1 MGTATG
7 MEEHRFA
14 CPTHVR
20 EFTRYRAHVD
30 FSADETAAVPPDE
43 DRAQQSPAPAG
54 AESHSLAAAGP
65 PVAR

>member
-1 MGTATG
+1 
-7 MEEHRFA
+7 MEEHRFT

-30 FSADETAAVPPDE
+30 FSADETAAAPPVEDE
-43 DRAQQSPAPAG
+43 PAQSPAPAG
-54 AESHSLAAAGP
+54 AETHSLAAAGP